1 MASDAQKPDD
11 PSPGAA
17 EPTVDRSRLPRHVA
31 IIMDGNG
38 RWARQRGL
46 ARIEG
51 HRAGAESVR
60 SIVRA
65 SRELGVS
72 ALTLFAFSE
81 QNWDRPP
88 DEVDA
93 LMELLYRYV
102 LEERDEIMDNGIRL
116 AAVGDLE
123 RLPRFVR
130 QALTALMNVSAQNK
144 GMVLCLALSYGGRE
158 DITLAV
164 RRLAEEVAAGKLK
177 PEEVDEAAVD
187 ERLSTAGMPPVD
199 LLVRTSGEQ
208 RISNFLLWQIAYAE
222 LLFTETMWPDFREP
236 DLRAALAQY
245 QARER
250 RFGRTSEQLGE
261 GEQLGAGEQ
270 QGSDGPSGDTEAS

>member
-11 PSPGAA
+11 PTLLLGAPA
-17 EPTVDRSRLPRHVA
+17 IDPARLPRHLA

-46 ARIEG
+46 PRIEG

-88 DEVDA
+88 GEVDA

-177 PEEVDEAAVD
+177 PEDVDEAAVD

-199 LLVRTSGEQ
+199 LLLRTSGEQ

-222 LLFTETMWPDFREP
+222 LLFTETMWPDFRKP
-236 DLRAALAQY
+236 DLLAALAQY

-250 RFGRTSEQLGE
+250 RFGRTSEQLHEAEPQSPGE
-261 GEQLGAGEQ
+261 HN
-270 QGSDGPSGDTEAS
+270 GDTEAS